1 MRFDFSF
8 CRAILTLV
16 PYKWGVSMLRELL
29 GLGSRDL
36 YVMEASM
43 RSLEPLLLVCYS
55 SEAAF
60 F

>member
-1 MRFDFSF
+1 
-8 CRAILTLV
+8 
-16 PYKWGVSMLRELL
+16 MLRELL

-43 RSLEPLLLVCYS
+43 RRLEPLLLVYYS